1 MDNLSYAEGKKAD
14 KRRVHTKGFH
24 LYKILENTNHS
35 DKQQSSG
42 CLCKGMGRNRR
53 ECSSLG
59 TYFGKLLGV
68 MDVFTILTVVMVLW
82 VCTSVNIY
90 QIVHFKR
97 VVYCMSVMP

>member
-1 MDNLSYAEGKKAD
+1 MDNLSYAEGKKPD

-35 DKQQSSG
+35 DKKQSPG
-42 CLCKGMGRNRR
+42 CLCKEMGRNRR
-53 ECSSLG
+53 EEMD
-59 TYFGKLLGV
+59 FGKLLGV

-82 VCTSVNIY
+82 VCASVSIY